1 MKTKIKKDE
10 LGLYV
15 IAGGYIA
22 RPFWGTC
29 FKEGDEVKSHH
40 FNGSTRAGVT
50 VTDRKETHNFKRT
63 GQYEYWSTTGLDSG
77 KYKRGEYTQEQTER
91 TTEWYQRDMIH
102 FAERLAEANKEFV
115 NTLKS
120 E

>member
-40 FNGSTRAGVT
+40 FGGSTRAGVT
-50 VTDRKETHNFKRT
+50 VTDRKETHNFKRK

-77 KYKRGEYTQEQTER
+77 KYKRGEYTQEQIER

-115 NTLKS
+115 NTLKLK
-120 E
+120 